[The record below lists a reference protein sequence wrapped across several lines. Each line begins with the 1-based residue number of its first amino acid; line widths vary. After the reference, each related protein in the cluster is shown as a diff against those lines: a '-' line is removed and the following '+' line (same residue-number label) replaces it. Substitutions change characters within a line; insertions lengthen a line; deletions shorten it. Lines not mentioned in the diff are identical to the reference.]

1 MKETRDDFI
10 LTFEEI
16 EEILG
21 FALPRSAHRAEW
33 WDDDTP
39 EHPRDQAQAIHQAG
53 YDSRRTPEGGKVR
66 FRRRRPSPRRDDGR
80 RTIPLTVMAFPGT
93 QTLPLFAAQAQ
104 GFFAKR
110 GLAVS

>member
-1 MKETRDDFI
+1 MSENSYENKYEALYDYLLKEKRDDFI

-21 FALPRSAHRAEW
+21 FGLPRSAKRAEW

-53 YDSRRTPEGGKVR
+53 YDSRRTSDGTKVR
-66 FRRRRPSPRRDDGR
+66 FLRLSKLPRGAR
-80 RTIPLTVMAFPGT
+80 
-93 QTLPLFAAQAQ
+93 
-104 GFFAKR
+104 
-110 GLAVS
+110 

>member
-1 MKETRDDFI
+1 MAKQKSSTYENEYEPLYEYLLKEKRSDFV

-21 FALPRSAHRAEW
+21 FGLPRAAHRAEW

-53 YDSRRTPEGGKVR
+53 FDSRRLSDGGKVR
-66 FRRRRPSPRRDDGR
+66 FRRLS
-80 RTIPLTVMAFPGT
+80 
-93 QTLPLFAAQAQ
+93 TLPRSA
-104 GFFAKR
+104 R
-110 GLAVS
+110 

>member
-1 MKETRDDFI
+1 VTRQKNSTYENEYEPLYEYLLKEKRSDFV

-21 FALPRSAHRAEW
+21 FGLPRAAHRAEW

-53 YDSRRTPEGGKVR
+53 FDSRRAADGGKVR
-66 FRRRRPSPRRDDGR
+66 FRRLS
-80 RTIPLTVMAFPGT
+80 
-93 QTLPLFAAQAQ
+93 TLPRSA
-104 GFFAKR
+104 R
-110 GLAVS
+110 

>member
-21 FALPRSAHRAEW
+21 FDLPRSAKRAEW

-53 YDSRRTPEGGKVR
+53 YELAADA
-66 FRRRRPSPRRDDGR
+66 GR
-80 RTIPLTVMAFPGT
+80 HARCASGRLS
-93 QTLPLFAAQAQ
+93 TLP
-104 GFFAKR
+104 R
-110 GLAVS
+110 YR

>member
-1 MKETRDDFI
+1 MAREKHGPYENKYEPLYDYLMKETRADFI

-21 FALPRSAHRAEW
+21 FGLPRSASRAEW

-53 YDSRRTPEGGKVR
+53 YDSRRSSDGTKVR
-66 FRRRRPSPRRDDGR
+66 FRKIS
-80 RTIPLTVMAFPGT
+80 TI
-93 QTLPLFAAQAQ
+93 
-104 GFFAKR
+104 R
-110 GLAVS
+110 Y